1 MESITVFSA
10 GSFRYALQELSD
22 IFRQIHHIEIKAFC
36 GPAGILRQQIEQG
49 KRCDIFISANPENVL
64 QLADSKK
71 IYQKLTIAFNQLA
84 LTTLNL
90 EHFRHKSIFE
100 LLFDR
105 SLRLATSTPSC
116 DPCGDYTWLLFDKI
130 EQYFPG
136 EGEALKRR
144 ALKLVG
150 GNSSNIVPK
159 GKIASHYLLL
169 NSYADMMI
177 GYAHYQLRSEV
188 KPSRYDASINTNSSI
203 GLNNQAF
210 LTHMFPIEFEV
221 KAEYVMAL
229 LNNVESA
236 VKFFEFLCSNKAK
249 DIIKNH
255 GFLLE

>member
-10 GSFRYALQELSD
+10 GSFRYALQALSD
-22 IFRQIHHIEIKAFC
+22 IFRQIHHVEIKAFC

-49 KRCDIFISANPENVL
+49 EKCDIFISANPENIF
-64 QLADSKK
+64 QLADSKT

-130 EQYFPG
+130 EQCFPG

-159 GKIASHYLLL
+159 GKIVSHYLLL
-169 NSYADMMI
+169 NSYADMML

-188 KPSRYDASINTNSSI
+188 KPNRYDASINTNSSI

>member
-49 KRCDIFISANPENVL
+49 NRCDIFISANPENVL

-130 EQYFPG
+130 EQCFPG
-136 EGEALKRR
+136 EGEALKRL

-150 GNSSNIVPK
+150 GTSSNIIPR
-159 GKIASHYLLL
+159 GKIASHYLLS
-169 NSYADMMI
+169 NGYADMMI
-177 GYAHYQLRSEV
+177 GYSHYQVRSE
-188 KPSRYDASINTNSSI
+188 YDLSKSYSSMDTDFNI
-203 GLNNQAF
+203 GITNQAF
-210 LTHMFPIEFEV
+210 LTHIFSVEF
-221 KAEYVMAL
+221 
-229 LNNVESA
+229 
-236 VKFFEFLCSNKAK
+236 
-249 DIIKNH
+249 
-255 GFLLE
+255 

>member
-10 GSFRYALQELSD
+10 GSFQYALQELSD
-22 IFRQIHHIEIKAFC
+22 IFRQIRHVEIKAFC

-49 KRCDIFISANPENVL
+49 EKCDIFISTNPENIF
-64 QLADSKK
+64 QLADSKA
-71 IYQKLTIAFNQLA
+71 IYQKLTIAFSQLA

-90 EHFRHKSIFE
+90 EQFRHKSIFE
-100 LLFDR
+100 LLFDC
-105 SLRLATSTPSC
+105 SLRLATSTPRC

-130 EQYFPG
+130 EQYFPS
-136 EGEALKRR
+136 EGESLKRR

-150 GNSSNIVPK
+150 GTSSNIVPK

-188 KPSRYDASINTNSSI
+188 KPSKYDASINTNSSI
-203 GLNNQAF
+203 SVNNQAF
-210 LTHMFPIEFEV
+210 LTHMFPIKFEV

-229 LNNVESA
+229 LSNVESA
-236 VKFFEFLCSNKAK
+236 VKFFEFLRSNKAK
-249 DIIKNH
+249 EIIKNH

>member
-10 GSFRYALQELSD
+10 GSFQYALQELSD
-22 IFRQIHHIEIKAFC
+22 IFRQIHHVEIKAFC

-49 KRCDIFISANPENVL
+49 AKCDIFISANSENVF
-64 QLADSKK
+64 QLGDSKT

-188 KPSRYDASINTNSSI
+188 KPSRYDVSINTNSSI

>member
-1 MESITVFSA
+1 MESIIVFSA

-100 LLFDR
+100 LLFDC

-116 DPCGDYTWLLFDKI
+116 DLCGDYTWLLFDKI
-130 EQYFPG
+130 EQCFPG

-169 NSYADMMI
+169 NGYADMMI
-177 GYAHYQLRSEV
+177 GYSHYQVRSEFDLS
-188 KPSRYDASINTNSSI
+188 KSYASMNTDFNI
-203 GLNNQAF
+203 GITNQAF
-210 LTHMFPIEFEV
+210 LTHIFPVEFEV

-229 LNNVESA
+229 LSNVESA
-236 VKFFEFLCSNKAK
+236 VKFFQFLRSDIAK
-249 DIIKNH
+249 QIIKNH

>member
-10 GSFRYALQELSD
+10 GSFQYALQELSD
-22 IFRQIHHIEIKAFC
+22 IFRQIHHVEIKAFC

-49 KRCDIFISANPENVL
+49 EKCDIFISANPENIF
-64 QLADSKK
+64 QLADSKT

-90 EHFRHKSIFE
+90 EDFRHKSIFE

-105 SLRLATSTPSC
+105 SLRLATSTPFC

-130 EQYFPG
+130 EQCFPG
-136 EGEALKRR
+136 EGEELKRR

-150 GNSSNIVPK
+150 GTSSNIVPK
-159 GKIASHYLLL
+159 GKIASHYLLS
-169 NSYADMMI
+169 NGYADMMI

-188 KPSRYDASINTNSSI
+188 KLSKYDVSINTNSSI
-203 GLNNQAF
+203 SVNNQAF
-210 LTHMFPIEFEV
+210 LTHIFPIEFEV

-229 LNNVESA
+229 LRNVESA
-236 VKFFEFLCSNKAK
+236 VKFFQFLWSDIAK
-249 DIIKNH
+249 QIIKNH

>member
-10 GSFRYALQELSD
+10 GSFQYALQELSD
-22 IFRQIHHIEIKAFC
+22 IFRQIHHVEIKAFC

-49 KRCDIFISANPENVL
+49 AKCDIFISANSENVF
-64 QLADSKK
+64 QLGDSKT

-100 LLFDR
+100 LLVDR

-130 EQYFPG
+130 EQCFPG

-150 GNSSNIVPK
+150 GTSSNIIPK
-159 GKIASHYLLL
+159 GKIASHYLLS
-169 NSYADMMI
+169 NGYADMMI
-177 GYAHYQLRSEV
+177 GYSHYQVRSEFDLS
-188 KPSRYDASINTNSSI
+188 KSYSSMDTDFNI
-203 GLNNQAF
+203 GITNQAF
-210 LTHMFPIEFEV
+210 LTHIFPVEFEV
-221 KAEYVMAL
+221 KAEYVVAL

>member
-10 GSFRYALQELSD
+10 GSFQYALQELSD
-22 IFRQIHHIEIKAFC
+22 IFRQIHHVEIKAFC

-49 KRCDIFISANPENVL
+49 AKCDIFISANSENVF
-64 QLADSKK
+64 QLGDSKT

-130 EQYFPG
+130 EQCFPG

-150 GNSSNIVPK
+150 GTSSNIIPK
-159 GKIASHYLLL
+159 GKIASHYLLS
-169 NSYADMMI
+169 NGYADMMI
-177 GYAHYQLRSEV
+177 GYSHYQVRSEFDLS
-188 KPSRYDASINTNSSI
+188 KSYSSMDTDFNI
-203 GLNNQAF
+203 GITNQAF
-210 LTHMFPIEFEV
+210 LTHIFPVEFEV

-229 LNNVESA
+229 LSNVESA
-236 VKFFEFLCSNKAK
+236 VKFFQFLRSDIAK
-249 DIIKNH
+249 QIIKNH

>member
-1 MESITVFSA
+1 VESITVFSA

-49 KRCDIFISANPENVL
+49 EKCDIFISANPENVFRL
-64 QLADSKK
+64 SDSKK

-105 SLRLATSTPSC
+105 SLRLATSTPYC

-130 EQYFPG
+130 EQCFPG

-150 GNSSNIVPK
+150 GTSSNIIPK
-159 GKIASHYLLL
+159 GKIASHYLLS
-169 NSYADMMI
+169 NGYADMMI
-177 GYAHYQLRSEV
+177 GYSHYQVRSEFDLS
-188 KPSRYDASINTNSSI
+188 KSDSSMDTDFNI
-203 GLNNQAF
+203 GITNQAF
-210 LTHMFPIEFEV
+210 LTHIFPIEFEV

-229 LNNVESA
+229 LSNVESA
-236 VKFFEFLCSNKAK
+236 VKFFEFLRSNKAK
-249 DIIKNH
+249 EIIKNH

>member
-49 KRCDIFISANPENVL
+49 KKCDIFISANHENVF

-130 EQYFPG
+130 EQCFPG

-150 GNSSNIVPK
+150 GTSSNIIPK
-159 GKIASHYLLL
+159 GKIASHYLLS
-169 NSYADMMI
+169 NGYADMMI
-177 GYAHYQLRSEV
+177 GYSHYQVRSEFDLS
-188 KPSRYDASINTNSSI
+188 KSDSSMDTDFNI
-203 GLNNQAF
+203 GITNQAF
-210 LTHMFPIEFEV
+210 LTHIFPIEFEV

-229 LNNVESA
+229 LSNVESA
-236 VKFFEFLCSNKAK
+236 VKFFEFLRSNKAK
-249 DIIKNH
+249 EIIKNH

>member
-1 MESITVFSA
+1 MS
-10 GSFRYALQELSD
+10 
-22 IFRQIHHIEIKAFC
+22 K
-36 GPAGILRQQIEQG
+36 GI
-49 KRCDIFISANPENVL
+49 RCDIFISANPENVL

-71 IYQKLTIAFNQLA
+71 NLSKINDMPLNQLA

-130 EQYFPG
+130 EQCFPG

-159 GKIASHYLLL
+159 GKNRISL
-169 NSYADMMI
+169 
-177 GYAHYQLRSEV
+177 
-188 KPSRYDASINTNSSI
+188 
-203 GLNNQAF
+203 F
-210 LTHMFPIEFEV
+210 
-221 KAEYVMAL
+221 
-229 LNNVESA
+229 
-236 VKFFEFLCSNKAK
+236 
-249 DIIKNH
+249 IIK
-255 GFLLE
+255 

>member
-10 GSFRYALQELSD
+10 GSFQYALQELSD
-22 IFRQIHHIEIKAFC
+22 IFRQIHHVEIKAFC

-49 KRCDIFISANPENVL
+49 AKCDIFISANSENVF
-64 QLADSKK
+64 QLGDSKT

-130 EQYFPG
+130 EQCFPG

-159 GKIASHYLLL
+159 GKIVSHYLLL
-169 NSYADMMI
+169 NSYADMML

-188 KPSRYDASINTNSSI
+188 KPNRYDASININSSI

>member
-49 KRCDIFISANPENVL
+49 NRCDIFISANPGNVL

-71 IYQKLTIAFNQLA
+71 IYQKLTVAFNQLA

-130 EQYFPG
+130 EQCFPG
-136 EGEALKRR
+136 EGDALKRR

-150 GNSSNIVPK
+150 GTSSNIIPK
-159 GKIASHYLLL
+159 GKMASHYLLS
-169 NSYADMMI
+169 NGYADMMI
-177 GYAHYQLRSEV
+177 GYSHYQVRSEFDLI
-188 KPSRYDASINTNSSI
+188 KSDSSMDTDFNI
-203 GLNNQAF
+203 GITNQAF
-210 LTHMFPIEFEV
+210 LTHIFPIEFEV

-229 LNNVESA
+229 LSNVEIA
-236 VKFFEFLCSNKAK
+236 VKFFQFLRSDIAK
-249 DIIKNH
+249 QIIKNH

>member
-1 MESITVFSA
+1 MESITVFTA
-10 GSFRYALQELSD
+10 GSFQYALQELSD
-22 IFRQIHHIEIKAFC
+22 IFRQIHHVEIKAFC

-49 KRCDIFISANPENVL
+49 AKCDIFISANSENVF
-64 QLADSKK
+64 QLGDSKT

-130 EQYFPG
+130 EQCFPG

-150 GNSSNIVPK
+150 GTSSNIIPK
-159 GKIASHYLLL
+159 GKIASHYLLS
-169 NSYADMMI
+169 NGYADMMI
-177 GYAHYQLRSEV
+177 GYSHYQVRSEFDLS
-188 KPSRYDASINTNSSI
+188 KSYSSMDTDFNI
-203 GLNNQAF
+203 GITNQAF
-210 LTHMFPIEFEV
+210 LTHIFPVEFEV

-229 LNNVESA
+229 LSNVESA
-236 VKFFEFLCSNKAK
+236 VKFFQFLRSDIAK
-249 DIIKNH
+249 QIIKNH

>member
-10 GSFRYALQELSD
+10 GSFQYALQELSD
-22 IFRQIHHIEIKAFC
+22 IFRQIHHVEIKAFC

-49 KRCDIFISANPENVL
+49 AKCDIFISANSENVF
-64 QLADSKK
+64 QLGDSKT

-130 EQYFPG
+130 EQCFPG

-150 GNSSNIVPK
+150 GTSSNIIPK
-159 GKIASHYLLL
+159 GKIASHYLLS
-169 NSYADMMI
+169 NGYADMMI
-177 GYAHYQLRSEV
+177 GYSHYQVRSEFDLS
-188 KPSRYDASINTNSSI
+188 KSYSSMDTDFNI
-203 GLNNQAF
+203 GITNQAF
-210 LTHMFPIEFEV
+210 LTHIFPVEFEV

-229 LNNVESA
+229 LSNVESA
-236 VKFFEFLCSNKAK
+236 VKFSQFLRSDIAK
-249 DIIKNH
+249 QIIKNH

>member
-49 KRCDIFISANPENVL
+49 KKCDIFISANHENVF

-130 EQYFPG
+130 EQCFPG

-150 GNSSNIVPK
+150 GTSSNIIPK
-159 GKIASHYLLL
+159 GKIASHYLLS
-169 NSYADMMI
+169 NGYADMMI
-177 GYAHYQLRSEV
+177 GYSHYQVRSEFDLS
-188 KPSRYDASINTNSSI
+188 KSYSSMDTDFNI
-203 GLNNQAF
+203 GITNQAF
-210 LTHMFPIEFEV
+210 LTHIFPVEFEV

-229 LNNVESA
+229 LSNVESA
-236 VKFFEFLCSNKAK
+236 VKFFQFLRSDIAK
-249 DIIKNH
+249 QIIKNH

>member
-49 KRCDIFISANPENVL
+49 KKCDIFISANSENVF
-64 QLADSKK
+64 QLGDSKT

-130 EQYFPG
+130 EQCFPG

-159 GKIASHYLLL
+159 GKIVSHYLLL
-169 NSYADMMI
+169 NSYADMML

-188 KPSRYDASINTNSSI
+188 KPNRYDASINTNSSI

>member
-10 GSFRYALQELSD
+10 GSFQYALQELSD
-22 IFRQIHHIEIKAFC
+22 IFRQIHHVEIKAFC

-49 KRCDIFISANPENVL
+49 AKCDIFISANSENVF
-64 QLADSKK
+64 QLGDSKT

-90 EHFRHKSIFE
+90 EHFCHKSIFE

-130 EQYFPG
+130 EQCFPG

-150 GNSSNIVPK
+150 GTSSNIIPK
-159 GKIASHYLLL
+159 GKIASHYLLS
-169 NSYADMMI
+169 NGYADMMI
-177 GYAHYQLRSEV
+177 GYSHYQVRSEFDLS
-188 KPSRYDASINTNSSI
+188 KSYSSMDTDFNI
-203 GLNNQAF
+203 GITNQAF
-210 LTHMFPIEFEV
+210 LTHIFPVEFEV

-229 LNNVESA
+229 LSNVESA
-236 VKFFEFLCSNKAK
+236 VKFFQFLRSDIAK
-249 DIIKNH
+249 QIIKNH

>member
-22 IFRQIHHIEIKAFC
+22 IFRQIYHIEIKAFC

-49 KRCDIFISANPENVL
+49 KKCDIFISANHENVF

-90 EHFRHKSIFE
+90 EHFCHKSIFE

-130 EQYFPG
+130 EQCFPG

-150 GNSSNIVPK
+150 G
-159 GKIASHYLLL
+159 
-169 NSYADMMI
+169 
-177 GYAHYQLRSEV
+177 
-188 KPSRYDASINTNSSI
+188 T
-203 GLNNQAF
+203 
-210 LTHMFPIEFEV
+210 
-221 KAEYVMAL
+221 
-229 LNNVESA
+229 
-236 VKFFEFLCSNKAK
+236 
-249 DIIKNH
+249 IK
-255 GFLLE
+255 

>member
-1 MESITVFSA
+1 M
-10 GSFRYALQELSD
+10 
-22 IFRQIHHIEIKAFC
+22 
-36 GPAGILRQQIEQG
+36 
-49 KRCDIFISANPENVL
+49 
-64 QLADSKK
+64 
-71 IYQKLTIAFNQLA
+71 
-84 LTTLNL
+84 
-90 EHFRHKSIFE
+90 
-100 LLFDR
+100 LFDR

-130 EQYFPG
+130 EQCFPG

-159 GKIASHYLLL
+159 GKIVSHYLLL
-169 NSYADMMI
+169 NSYADMML

-188 KPSRYDASINTNSSI
+188 KPNRYDASINTNSSI

>member
-10 GSFRYALQELSD
+10 GSFQYALQELSD
-22 IFRQIHHIEIKAFC
+22 IFRQIHHVEIKAFC

-49 KRCDIFISANPENVL
+49 AKCDIFISANSENVF
-64 QLADSKK
+64 QLGDSKT

-130 EQYFPG
+130 EQYFPS
-136 EGEALKRR
+136 EGESLKRR

-150 GNSSNIVPK
+150 GTSSNIIPK
-159 GKIASHYLLL
+159 GKIASHYLLS
-169 NSYADMMI
+169 NGYADMMI
-177 GYAHYQLRSEV
+177 GYSHYQVRSE
-188 KPSRYDASINTNSSI
+188 YDLSKSYSSMDTDFNI
-203 GLNNQAF
+203 GITNQAF
-210 LTHMFPIEFEV
+210 LTHIFSVEF
-221 KAEYVMAL
+221 
-229 LNNVESA
+229 
-236 VKFFEFLCSNKAK
+236 
-249 DIIKNH
+249 
-255 GFLLE
+255 

>member
-10 GSFRYALQELSD
+10 GSFQYALQELSD
-22 IFRQIHHIEIKAFC
+22 IFRQIHHVEIKAFC

-49 KRCDIFISANPENVL
+49 KKCDIFISANSENVF
-64 QLADSKK
+64 QLGDSKT

-130 EQYFPG
+130 EQCFPG

-150 GNSSNIVPK
+150 GTSSNIIPK
-159 GKIASHYLLL
+159 GKIASHYLLS
-169 NSYADMMI
+169 NGYADMMI
-177 GYAHYQLRSEV
+177 GYSHYQVRSEFDLS
-188 KPSRYDASINTNSSI
+188 KSYSSMDTDFNI
-203 GLNNQAF
+203 GITNQAF
-210 LTHMFPIEFEV
+210 LTHIFPVEFEV

-229 LNNVESA
+229 LSNVESA
-236 VKFFEFLCSNKAK
+236 VKFFQFLRSDIAK
-249 DIIKNH
+249 QIIKNH

>member
-22 IFRQIHHIEIKAFC
+22 IFRQIYHIEIKAFC

-49 KRCDIFISANPENVL
+49 KKCDIFISANHENVF

-136 EGEALKRR
+136 EGDALKRR

-169 NSYADMMI
+169 NGYADMMI
-177 GYAHYQLRSEV
+177 GYAHYQVRSEFDLS
-188 KPSRYDASINTNSSI
+188 KGYTSMDTDFNIAITNQ
-203 GLNNQAF
+203 GF
-210 LTHMFPIEFEV
+210 LTHIFPVEFEV

-229 LNNVESA
+229 LSNVESA